1 MNIAAILTMKA
12 FSSVALCLT
21 ALATAS
27 WSFQT
32 PTRVLSFRAGPI
44 QAQKQWLARPLLPH
58 RDNRLQSTF
67 LGALSSSS
75 SSQVSSSASS
85 KFDYEALF
93 KYFAAIG
100 IQVGLFALLFRGLDT
115 AIGHFSIKVPTAVN
129 FVLFYG
135 LALKSRVLNPLA
147 NDRPNKMSLETKDQ
161 PKRKMPSFTPPGF
174 VFPIVWL
181 LIIGPIRAATS
192 CMIYNKLG
200 YYASIPLLALML
212 HLSIGDV
219 WNTINNVERR
229 YGASVVGVLCVW
241 LSKAHAAYQFYQVDP
256 LAGKLL
262 GATLIWLTIASTLI
276 AATWTL
282 NPDENGNLSPLY
294 PATGVTKTKFAWFAG
309 PSHE

>member
-1 MNIAAILTMKA
+1 MKA

-21 ALATAS
+21 VLCTVS

-32 PTRVLSFRAGPI
+32 PTKLRSLGFDPKQLKKQPI
-44 QAQKQWLARPLLPH
+44 ARLLPH
-58 RDNRLQSTF
+58 HDRFRQPSTF
-67 LGALSSSS
+67 LRPLQTSS
-75 SSQVSSSASS
+75 SSQIPSSKSS
-85 KFDYEALF
+85 KFDYDALL
-93 KYFAAIG
+93 KYVSAIG
-100 IQVGLFALLFRGLDT
+100 VQVGLLSLIAVGLDKL
-115 AIGHFSIKVPTAVN
+115 IGHFAIKVPTAIN
-129 FVLFYG
+129 FILFYA

-147 NDRPNKMSLETKDQ
+147 NNRPSTKSLETKDQ

-200 YYASIPLLALML
+200 YYASVPLLALML

-229 YGASVVGVLCVW
+229 YGASVMGVLCVW
-241 LSKAHAAYQFYQVDP
+241 LSKAHAAYQYYQVDP

-262 GATLIWLTIASTLI
+262 GATLIWLTIATTLI
-276 AATWTL
+276 AATWKL
-282 NPDENGNLSPLY
+282 NPDENGKLSPLY
-294 PATGVTKTKFAWFAG
+294 PAIGTTKTKLAWFSG
-309 PSHE
+309 SSNK